1 MPISPPPPALL
12 RRLQRAYEGRE
23 VPLGLIAK
31 GCDLSVDRL
40 KRLAETHGWQRLTS
54 AARAE
59 LLNTEAPPPRSAL
72 AAAQLQ
78 QMVDRVT
85 AILQREIAAIEAGGA
100 GSAPV
105 PTLVK
110 LLTDLKRVAAE
121 AAKEGA
127 HDDHNAAS
135 GDTSRQHSPREHSPR
150 DLAALRADLV
160 ARLERLRSDPAGER
174 DSAGLDAG

>member
-1 MPISPPPPALL
+1 MPVSPPPPAQL

-23 VPLGLIAK
+23 VPLGMIAK
-31 GCDLSVDRL
+31 GCDISIDRL
-40 KRLAETHGWQRLTS
+40 KRLADTHGWQRATP
-54 AARAE
+54 AARAR
-59 LLNTEAPPPRSAL
+59 LLPVEAPTTRPSL

-78 QMVDRVT
+78 EMVDRVI

-121 AAKEGA
+121 AMKEGA
-127 HDDHNAAS
+127 HDDQNAA
-135 GDTSRQHSPREHSPR
+135 PREHSPRGHTPR

-174 DSAGLDAG
+174 DPAGLDAD

>member
-23 VPLGLIAK
+23 VPLSMIAQ
-31 GCDLSVDRL
+31 GCDISVDRL
-40 KRLAETHGWQRLTS
+40 RRLAETHGWQRATP
-54 AARAE
+54 AQRAVVAPAE
-59 LLNTEAPPPRSAL
+59 PPPPRPSL

-127 HDDHNAAS
+127 HVDQHAALGGNAA
-135 GDTSRQHSPREHSPR
+135 PR

-160 ARLERLRSDPAGER
+160 ARLERLRSEPAGAG
-174 DSAGLDAG
+174 DAAGLDAD